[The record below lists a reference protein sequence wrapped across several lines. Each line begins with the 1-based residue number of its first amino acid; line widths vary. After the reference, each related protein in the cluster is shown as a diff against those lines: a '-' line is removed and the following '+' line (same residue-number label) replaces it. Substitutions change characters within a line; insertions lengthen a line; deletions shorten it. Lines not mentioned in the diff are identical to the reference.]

1 METKLVKSELLYIE
15 EHLSCQNY
23 MTEIETGFK
32 FLEFTKITEFE
43 EDNATKNYLLFF
55 LKGDFTISCNQF
67 HNKLFHAGEMI
78 LIPRSSRLK
87 GIGEAGSSLL
97 SMFFDMPEGNCDKLI
112 LQSLSDIRDSIE
124 YDFSPIKIHYP
135 LTPFLEVLTYCI
147 KNGMSCVHLHNLMQ
161 REFFFLL
168 RGFYE
173 KQEIAA
179 LFHPIIGKEMNFKD
193 FVVHNYTKV
202 DNIEQ
207 LISLS
212 NMGRSCFFT
221 KFNEVFGMTAK
232 QWMLKQRNQRIL
244 EKMTEPGVCIK
255 DVIEELGFDS
265 QANFNRYCKQHF
277 ECTPKQLIERCQA
290 ANQTSWQVLSLS
302 VQNE

>member
-1 METKLVKSELLYIE
+1 MKNELLYIE

-23 MTEIETGFK
+23 MTTIETGFK
-32 FLEFTKITEFE
+32 YIEFDKNTEFE
-43 EDNATKNYLLFF
+43 EDDTSKNYLLFF
-55 LKGDFTISCNQF
+55 LKGDFTITCNRF
-67 HNKLFHAGEMI
+67 HNRLFHTGEMI

-87 GIGEAGSSLL
+87 GIGETGSSLL

-112 LQSLSDIRDSIE
+112 LQSLSEICDNIK
-124 YDFSPIKIHYP
+124 YDFAPIKIHYP

-147 KNGMSCVHLHNLMQ
+147 KNGMNCAHLHSLMQ

-179 LFHPIIGKEMNFKD
+179 LFHPIIGKEMDFKD
-193 FVVHNYTKV
+193 FVMRNHTKV

-212 NMGRSCFFT
+212 NLGRSRFFS

-265 QANFNRYCKQHF
+265 QGNFNRHCKRHF
-277 ECTPKQLIERCQA
+277 GCTPKQLMERCRTGNTPIYEDNTA
-290 ANQTSWQVLSLS
+290 MCTK
-302 VQNE
+302 

>member
-1 METKLVKSELLYIE
+1 METKHIKSKLLYIE

-23 MTEIETGFK
+23 VTTIETGFK
-32 FLEFTKITEFE
+32 YLEFGRGTKLE
-43 EDNATKNYLLFF
+43 ENNTNKNYLLFF
-55 LKGDFTISCNQF
+55 LEGDFNISCNQF
-67 HNKLFHAGEMI
+67 HNREFHAGQMI

-87 GIGEAGSSLL
+87 GIAKTDSNLI
-97 SMFFDMPEGNCDKLI
+97 SMFFDIPESNCDKLI
-112 LQSLSDIRDSIE
+112 LQSLSNLCSNIE
-124 YDFSPIKIHYP
+124 YDFIPVKIHNP
-135 LTPFLEVLTYCI
+135 LPLFFEVLTCCI
-147 KNGMSCVHLHNLMQ
+147 KNDMNCAHLHDLMQ

-179 LFHPIIGKEMNFKD
+179 LFYPIIGKEMNFKD
-193 FVVHNYTKV
+193 FIIQNYTKV

-212 NMGRSCFFT
+212 NLGRSRFFT
-221 KFNEVFGMTAK
+221 KFSDVFGMTAK
-232 QWMLKQRNQRIL
+232 QWMLKQKNQKIL

-265 QANFNRYCKQHF
+265 QVYFNRYCKQHF
-277 ECTPKQLIERCQA
+277 GCTPKQLIERCQA
-290 ANQTSWQVLSLS
+290 ANQTI
-302 VQNE
+302 

>member
-1 METKLVKSELLYIE
+1 METKLIKSELLYIE

-23 MTEIETGFK
+23 MTTIETGFK
-32 FLEFTKITEFE
+32 LLEFTGNTEFE
-43 EDNATKNYLLFF
+43 EDSTTKNYLLFF

-67 HNKLFHAGEMI
+67 HNRMFHAGDMI
-78 LIPRSSRLK
+78 LIPRSSQLK
-87 GIGEAGSSLL
+87 GIGETGSSLL
-97 SMFFDMPEGNCDKLI
+97 SMFFDTPEGNCDKLI
-112 LQSLSDIRDSIE
+112 LQSLSDICDNIE

-147 KNGMSCVHLHNLMQ
+147 KNGMSCAHLHDLMQ

-179 LFHPIIGKEMNFKD
+179 LFHPIIGKEMDFKD
-193 FVVHNYTKV
+193 FVMHNYTKV

-207 LISLS
+207 FISLS
-212 NMGRSCFFT
+212 NMGRSCFFS

-265 QANFNRYCKQHF
+265 QVYFSRYCKQHF
-277 ECTPKQLIERCQA
+277 GCTPKQLIERCQA
-290 ANQTSWQVLSLS
+290 ANQTI
-302 VQNE
+302 